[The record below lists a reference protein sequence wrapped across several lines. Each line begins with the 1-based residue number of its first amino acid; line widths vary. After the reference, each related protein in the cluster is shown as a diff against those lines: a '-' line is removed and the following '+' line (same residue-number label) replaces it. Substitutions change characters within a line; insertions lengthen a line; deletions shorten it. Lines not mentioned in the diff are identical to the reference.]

1 VCVIP
6 LLLTNSSFPLTSS
19 SSSSISS
26 SIVIVNVKMIT
37 EMGAYVQLLE
47 YNNIEGM
54 ILLSELSR
62 RRIRS
67 IHKLIRVGK
76 AEVVM
81 VIRVD
86 KEKGYIDLSKRRV
99 SPEDI
104 AKTEE
109 RFNKAKAVHSTLR
122 HMSYRLQTPMA
133 QLYKRI
139 AWPLYKKH
147 GHCYDAFQL
156 AVADPEAVFKEPV
169 VISLEEMKEAT
180 DFIRQKM
187 TPQPLKVR
195 ADIQVTCFS
204 YEGVEAI
211 RAALIAGQ
219 ALSTELTP
227 IKVQLIAPPLYV
239 MLTTTLD
246 KAAGVA
252 ALNAALDAIKT
263 VLEAKGGRLQ
273 IKSAPSVT
281 TDHDESELARMLHG
295 GAADGEEDEEDED
308 EDKGEE
314 DNEEGM
320 GDGEFPSGGLAGGA
334 DFEATAASEAAA
346 AASAAAARVGEASRR
361 TTGELDAKSSSS
373 SSASSASASSAA
385 ASKTIDMISGDKS
398 PSSSSSFST
407 PAASSEPGGDITFT
421 GKKKVKK
428 VVAAIEE
435 E

>member
-1 VCVIP
+1 
-6 LLLTNSSFPLTSS
+6 
-19 SSSSISS
+19 
-26 SIVIVNVKMIT
+26 MIT

-109 RFNKAKAVHSTLR
+109 RFNKAKAVHSTLK
-122 HMSYRLQTPMA
+122 HISYRLQTPMA

-147 GHCYDAFQL
+147 GHCFDAFQL

-169 VISLEEMKEAT
+169 FISAEEMREAT
-180 DFIRQKM
+180 DYIRQKM

-211 RAALIAGQ
+211 RAALLAGQ
-219 ALSTELTP
+219 ALSTDLTP

-252 ALNAALDAIKT
+252 ALLAAIEAIKT
-263 VLEAKGGRLQ
+263 VLEAKGGRVQ
-273 IKSAPSVT
+273 VKSAPSVT
-281 TDHDESELARMLHG
+281 TDQDESELARMLHG
-295 GAADGEEDEEDED
+295 GPAEGEEEDDEDED
-308 EDKGEE
+308 DKGEE

-320 GDGEFPSGGLAGGA
+320 GDADLSGGLTAGG

-346 AASAAAARVGEASRR
+346 SASAAAAKVAARSAAFSS
-361 TTGELDAKSSSS
+361 TGSNSSSS
-373 SSASSASASSAA
+373 GVMSSSTSISNTIDSATSASSSLGSSNTAA
-385 ASKTIDMISGDKS
+385 TSGNT
-398 PSSSSSFST
+398 FLT
-407 PAASSEPGGDITFT
+407 PTASSEPGGDITFT

-428 VVAAIEE
+428 IVAAVEE

>member
-1 VCVIP
+1 MLFPPFSCTQ
-6 LLLTNSSFPLTSS
+6 LYHSLTNLYFSLYSWFL
-19 SSSSISS
+19 
-26 SIVIVNVKMIT
+26 VIVNVKMIT

-122 HMSYRLQTPMA
+122 HVSYRLQTPMA

-156 AVADPEAVFKEPV
+156 AVADPEAVFKDPV
-169 VISLEEMKEAT
+169 IISLEEMKEAT
-180 DFIRQKM
+180 DYIRQKM

-211 RAALIAGQ
+211 RAALLAGQ

-252 ALNAALDAIKT
+252 ALHAALDAIKT
-263 VLEAKGGRLQ
+263 VLESKGGRLL

-281 TDHDESELARMLHG
+281 TDQDESELARMLHG
-295 GAADGEEDEEDED
+295 GAADGEEDEDED

-320 GDGEFPSGGLAGGA
+320 GDGEFPGGISAAGA
-334 DFEATAASEAAA
+334 DFEASAASEAAA
-346 AASAAAARVGEASRR
+346 SASAAAARMAASRK
-361 TTGELDAKSSSS
+361 GGVDSS
-373 SSASSASASSAA
+373 SSAAKTSDSTQSSNAAASSSPIEKSTTASSAPT
-385 ASKTIDMISGDKS
+385 STSS
-398 PSSSSSFST
+398 TFSSSATS
-407 PAASSEPGGDITFT
+407 SSEPGGDITFT